1 MYNYRI
7 LDGMALKNNDSFQ
20 NYSLFDGR
28 VVTTADRGQLNE
40 LLLLK

>member
-1 MYNYRI
+1 
-7 LDGMALKNNDSFQ
+7 MAWHKKTIIRFKTTVYLI
-20 NYSLFDGR
+20 DGR